1 MESSELNPK
10 VSVIIQKIEKK
21 WKKKFFYTTDLAS
34 VNTERNVR
42 KNKFQMNVKTLI
54 ARGQKPVTKG
64 TQKGAE
70 CMIWESVYIKVNVP
84 INTKNCSK
92 TKKN

>member
-1 MESSELNPK
+1 
-10 VSVIIQKIEKK
+10 
-21 WKKKFFYTTDLAS
+21 
-34 VNTERNVR
+34 
-42 KNKFQMNVKTLI
+42 MNVKTLI
-54 ARGQKPVTKG
+54 ARGQKTVTKG

-84 INTKNCSK
+84 TNTKNCLK